1 MIQQRGAREEVPPP
15 ERSSANGSAMRAH
28 GAARPAPGGPSIA
41 PPVAYMKPMTDLP
54 FRPGRRTLMMSGA
67 AVAAS
72 LLTRSTAGPLSS
84 VLPERPVAVAPSPRP
99 QTQSIRDAAL
109 DPQLLRKALAA
120 LDSHAGAIRHRDRIA
135 IVDFAAPSSDARF
148 HFLDVASGQASR
160 LLVAHG
166 SGSDPLHTGWAERFS
181 NASGSNASSEGAFV
195 TGDYY
200 VGKHGRSQR
209 LAGLDPTNDHAMERA
224 IVIHGAWY
232 ADETMIAAHG
242 KLGRSQGCFAVGD
255 ACLDAVFD
263 HLGTGRLLYA
273 ARA

>member
-1 MIQQRGAREEVPPP
+1 M
-15 ERSSANGSAMRAH
+15 
-28 GAARPAPGGPSIA
+28 
-41 PPVAYMKPMTDLP
+41 
-54 FRPGRRTLMMSGA
+54 PGREIA
-67 AVAAS
+67 AA
-72 LLTRSTAGPLSS
+72 PL
-84 VLPERPVAVAPSPRP
+84 PRP
-99 QTQSIRDAAL
+99 DTQTIRDAAL

-120 LDSHAGAIRHRDRIA
+120 IDRHAKSIRHRDRIA
-135 IVDFAAPSSDARF
+135 IVDFSAPSSEPRL
-148 HFLDVASGQASR
+148 HFLDVESGRASR

-166 SGSDPLHTGWAERFS
+166 SGSDPHHTGYAERFS
-181 NASGSNASSEGAFV
+181 NAPGSNASSEGAFV

-232 ADETMIAAHG
+232 ANEDMIAVHG
-242 KLGRSQGCFAVGD
+242 KLGRSQGCFAVGET
-255 ACLDAVFD
+255 CLKATFD

>member
-1 MIQQRGAREEVPPP
+1 ML
-15 ERSSANGSAMRAH
+15 RAY
-28 GAARPAPGGPSIA
+28 IA
-41 PPVAYMKPMTDLP
+41 PMTDQPL
-54 FRPGRRTLMMSGA
+54 RLGRRTLMISGA
-67 AVAAS
+67 AAAAS
-72 LLTRSTAGPLSS
+72 VLARSSAGPLAG
-84 VLPERPVAVAPSPRP
+84 PMPGREIAAAPLPRP
-99 QTQSIRDAAL
+99 DTQTIRDAAL

-120 LDSHAGAIRHRDRIA
+120 IDRHAKSIRHRDRIA
-135 IVDFAAPSSDARF
+135 IVDFSAPSSEPRL
-148 HFLDVASGQASR
+148 HFLDVESGRASR

-166 SGSDPLHTGWAERFS
+166 SGSDPHHTGYAERFS
-181 NASGSNASSEGAFV
+181 NAPGSDASSEGAFV

-232 ADETMIAAHG
+232 ANEDMIAVHG
-242 KLGRSQGCFAVGD
+242 KLGRSQGCFAVGET
-255 ACLDAVFD
+255 CLKATFD

>member
-1 MIQQRGAREEVPPP
+1 MI
-15 ERSSANGSAMRAH
+15 
-28 GAARPAPGGPSIA
+28 
-41 PPVAYMKPMTDLP
+41 
-54 FRPGRRTLMMSGA
+54 SGA
-67 AVAAS
+67 AVAAGA
-72 LLTRSTAGPLSS
+72 LARSTAGPLVRQMPGHDLVS
-84 VLPERPVAVAPSPRP
+84 AAPAANDPRY
-99 QTQSIRDAAL
+99 IKDAAL

-120 LDSHAGAIRHRDRIA
+120 LDTHAQAIRHRDRIA
-135 IVDFAAPSSDARF
+135 IVDFSAPSSEPRL
-148 HFLDVASGQASR
+148 HFLDVVNGQASR

-166 SGSDPLHTGWAERFS
+166 SGSDPRHTGYLERFS
-181 NASGSNASSEGAFV
+181 NASGSNASSEGAFL

-232 ADETMIAAHG
+232 ANEDMIQANG
-242 KLGRSQGCFAVGD
+242 KLGRSQGCFAVGEN
-255 ACLDAVFD
+255 CLEQMFG

>member
-1 MIQQRGAREEVPPP
+1 M
-15 ERSSANGSAMRAH
+15 
-28 GAARPAPGGPSIA
+28 
-41 PPVAYMKPMTDLP
+41 
-54 FRPGRRTLMMSGA
+54 
-67 AVAAS
+67 
-72 LLTRSTAGPLSS
+72 
-84 VLPERPVAVAPSPRP
+84 
-99 QTQSIRDAAL
+99 DAAL

-120 LDSHAGAIRHRDRIA
+120 LDRHAKSIRHRDRIA
-135 IVDFAAPSSDARF
+135 IVDFSAPSSEPRL
-148 HFLDVASGQASR
+148 HFLDVESGRASR

-166 SGSDPLHTGWAERFS
+166 SGSDPHHTGYAERFS
-181 NASGSNASSEGAFV
+181 NAPGSNASSEGAFV

-232 ADETMIAAHG
+232 ANEDMIAAHG
-242 KLGRSQGCFAVGD
+242 KLGRSQGCFAVGET
-255 ACLDAVFD
+255 CLKAMFD